1 MPNYSDSTQE
11 QLVHHWLGFRVDR
24 ALSILPKHGGVD
36 DVTYFT
42 VTGGKVLM
50 TLLVG
55 EVTTVMEAGANN
67 ITVTHTPTAGTAA
80 ALCAS
85 EDLAAYAEGDILTI
99 GGAIATKLLPAT
111 TAGASAAMAYQGV
124 VMTPGTIKFGADAS
138 KTGAWK
144 WSLWYVPID
153 DGAYVVA
160 N

>member
-1 MPNYSDSTQE
+1 MPKYSNSTQE
-11 QLVHHWLGFRVDR
+11 QLVHHWLGFSVDR
-24 ALSILPKHGGVD
+24 ATSVLPQHGGVD

-42 VTGGKVLM
+42 ITAGKVLM

-55 EVTTVMEAGANN
+55 EITTVIQAGANN
-67 ITVTHTPTAGTAA
+67 ISITHTPTAGTAA
-80 ALCAS
+80 AICAT
-85 EDLAAYAEGDILTI
+85 EDIADYAEGDIFTI

-111 TAGASAAMAYQGV
+111 SAGASAAMSYQGIV
-124 VMTPGTIKFGADAS
+124 LTPGTLKWGSDAA
-138 KTGAWK
+138 KTGNWK